1 MRWVKAQNNWFLEV
15 KVLFWTPH
23 FSVLDST
30 FWLDSTLKID
40 PAVSNGFVFK
50 GNRVVIPTG
59 ARDDILQR
67 LHASHIGINWCL
79 RRTRETVFYPGI
91 TTALKDLVSKCAVC
105 LRFQQ
110 ETQKEKPL
118 LPHEAPERPWQKVG
132 TDIFTHRGQDYLI
145 TVCYLTGYFEVDR
158 IPSKRNLWRH
168 ICITSA
174 IRSLWTRP
182 TGSWGVW
189 QQPIQSCRI
198 SAIREEMGFF
208 ACNNQREIQS
218 K

>member
-1 MRWVKAQNNWFLEV
+1 M
-15 KVLFWTPH
+15 
-23 FSVLDST
+23 
-30 FWLDSTLKID
+30 
-40 PAVSNGFVFK
+40 
-50 GNRVVIPTG
+50 IPTG

-67 LHASHIGINWCL
+67 LHVSHIGINGCV
-79 RRTRETVFYPGI
+79 RRARETVFYPGI

-110 ETQKEKPL
+110 ETQKEPL

-158 IPSKRNLWRH
+158 IPSKRICDV

-174 IRSLWTRP
+174 IRSLWTTR
-182 TGSWGVW
+182 SCGV
-189 QQPIQSCRI
+189 
-198 SAIREEMGFF
+198 
-208 ACNNQREIQS
+208 
-218 K
+218 